1 MAPSTPC
8 ASSSQETIT
17 SLPSALPSDETEPRL
32 GELLVAEGIISEE
45 TLQYALDVQQRTGAR
60 LGQILL
66 ARGFITHKQLFCALA
81 KLWGLPFV
89 DLTQRS
95 PEPDAIRGFDPYTFI
110 EYHFLPLSIQDGVVE
125 VATSERPNPQ
135 TIAQIKNILGDVD
148 IRFLVT
154 SDWDIDRAVLTN
166 FREVILDTATY
177 GLYYRDPDESAY
189 TVLTPIQFFSAIIAI
204 LILITVF
211 FFWPIPTLTFLNLI
225 INIGFLGSIVFKF
238 IVALAGAKYETA
250 EPVTKEEVDAL
261 DEESLPVYTI
271 LVPVYQEANIVV
283 KLMKNLLTLDYP
295 PEKLEILLLL
305 EENDTETIQAARQAN
320 PPDTVSFVIIPD
332 SPPKTKPKAC
342 NVGLFLASGE
352 YLVIFDAEDRP
363 EPDQLKKAIVAFRK
377 GDESLACV
385 QAALN
390 YFNAYEN
397 FLTKMFTLEYSYWF
411 DYMLP
416 GLDRLQLPIPLGG
429 TSNHFRTNILR
440 QLGGWDPFNVTEDAD
455 LGIRAATNGYTV
467 GIINATTYEEANNEL
482 YNWIRQRSRWVK
494 GYMQTTLVH
503 LRHPVRLIKK
513 SGWRTSMGFLF
524 LVGGTPLTF
533 LSSLLLWFVFL
544 FWIVFRTKLFDFLF
558 PTGILYVSMINFLIG
573 NGLMIYL
580 NMLAVVKRRYY
591 RLLPYALLN
600 PIYWILHAIAAY
612 KALWQLITRPSYWE
626 KTTHGISQVSEQT
639 PT

>member
-1 MAPSTPC
+1 MTLSPT
-8 ASSSQETIT
+8 ASPADETIT
-17 SLPSALPSDETEPRL
+17 RL

-45 TLQYALDVQQRTGAR
+45 TLHYALEIQQRTGAR
-60 LGQILL
+60 LGQILM
-66 ARGFITHKQLFCALA
+66 ARGFITHQQLFRALA

-95 PEPDAIRGFDPYTFI
+95 PDPDAIQGFDPHVFI
-110 EYHFLPLSIQDGVVE
+110 EHHFIPLSIHQGVVD

-135 TIAQIKNILGDVD
+135 IVNHIRKVLGDVD
-148 IRFLVT
+148 IRFFVT
-154 SDWDIDRAVLTN
+154 SDWDIDHAVLTT
-166 FREVILDTATY
+166 FREVILDIATY

-189 TVLTPIQFFSAIIAI
+189 TVFTRSQYVASIATV
-204 LILITVF
+204 LALITAL
-211 FFWPIPTLTFLNLI
+211 FFWPIFTLILLNLV
-225 INIGFLGSIVFKF
+225 INIAFLGSIIFKF
-238 IVALAGAKYETA
+238 LVALAGAKYETA
-250 EPVTKEEVDAL
+250 EPVTQEEVEAL
-261 DEESLPVYTI
+261 DEESLPLYTI
-271 LVPVYQEANIVV
+271 LVPVYREANVV
-283 KLMKNLLTLDYP
+283 DKLVKNLLTLDYP

-305 EENDTETIQAARQAN
+305 EENDTETIQAARRAN

-342 NVGLFLASGE
+342 NVGLFLASGD

-416 GLDRLQLPIPLGG
+416 GLDRLRLPIPLGG
-429 TSNHFRTNILR
+429 TSNHFRTDILR

-455 LGIRAATNGYTV
+455 LGIRAATRGYTV
-467 GIINATTYEEANNEL
+467 GIVNATTYEEANNQL

-503 LRHPVRLIKK
+503 LRHPIRMIKQ
-513 SGWRTSMGFLF
+513 SGWRSSLGFLF

-533 LSSLLLWFVFL
+533 LSSLLLWFMFFFWL
-544 FWIVFRTKLFDFLF
+544 FFRAKAFDFLF
-558 PTGILYVSMINFLIG
+558 PTGILYVSMVNFLIG

-600 PIYWILHAIAAY
+600 PIYWILHAVASY

-626 KTTHGISQVSEQT
+626 KTSHGITQVTEETLSQVQ
-639 PT
+639 